1 MAIRIKVAS
10 TARELDDVY
19 RLRHEVYVEEKRR
32 FESSSHLDSGQRITD
47 KFDAMPGVYNIVAYA
62 GDEIIGALR
71 INKDSEVGLPA
82 EQYFDYSAL
91 RRRTLEEHQQENAA
105 HRGTPPCIVGVGMLA
120 ISRDWRNRRNV
131 LYSIFKSG
139 IGLIHTLDGT
149 HIICSISAETLSLYG
164 RLGFEQLGGPK
175 WVESVHD
182 HMIPLVA
189 NFDTVFQWAFGEI
202 SKKVDHFWLDNFCGQ
217 FERVLLS
224 PGEVLFEQN
233 DAAEHAYAVD
243 EGLISISRKDP
254 ESNEMVLANLSCGAL
269 FGELAIFDGE
279 KRSAKATAL
288 VNTELIS
295 IERSQMFDSLKAH
308 PENLVQLLRHFAQRV
323 RETDNLAM
331 VQAFAAHTSKVSFA
345 LEKLWQT
352 AEPDRK
358 NPEWRTVKIGP
369 AQLAKTAN
377 VTEDEVRQDLEMRQA
392 QGLLQYGEKI
402 IRFMQEPS
410 EGSVLRVSN
419 ESPL

>member
-1 MAIRIKVAS
+1 
-10 TARELDDVY
+10 
-19 RLRHEVYVEEKRR
+19 
-32 FESSSHLDSGQRITD
+32 
-47 KFDAMPGVYNIVAYA
+47 
-62 GDEIIGALR
+62 
-71 INKDSEVGLPA
+71 
-82 EQYFDYSAL
+82 
-91 RRRTLEEHQQENAA
+91 
-105 HRGTPPCIVGVGMLA
+105 
-120 ISRDWRNRRNV
+120 
-131 LYSIFKSG
+131 
-139 IGLIHTLDGT
+139 
-149 HIICSISAETLSLYG
+149 
-164 RLGFEQLGGPK
+164 
-175 WVESVHD
+175 
-182 HMIPLVA
+182 MIPLVA